1 MGRNL
6 LSAGIVAGVVAM
18 ASVSHGAVLAQYNM
32 GTEGN
37 ASATPPVAT
46 TFTLAPTT
54 LATNVTGTS
63 LTKGASVNAIINTD
77 DFYASKPLISLS
89 RSNDTSAQVY
99 FQVTIT
105 AAAGY
110 ELNLDSFTF
119 DGAKGG
125 AASPRTYEVHSSV
138 GGLAISSDPT
148 TPGQVLASG
157 TLDAT
162 RGAAG
167 GTAVL
172 PTITSDLSAAAYDH
186 LSTLT
191 MRVFFY
197 TPTVSQNIDIDN
209 LTFNGSVVAV
219 PEPATC
225 AAGLALAAGAIIR
238 RRR

>member
-1 MGRNL
+1 MTLKL
-6 LSAGIVAGVVAM
+6 LSAGIVASILGA
-18 ASVSHGAVLAQYNM
+18 ASVGHGAVIAQYAM
-32 GTEGN
+32 GTAGN
-37 ASATPPVAT
+37 PSATPAVAT

-54 LATNVTGTS
+54 LAPNVTGTS
-63 LTKGASVNAIINTD
+63 LVKGGSVNAITNTD

-89 RSNDTSAQVY
+89 RSNDTAAQVY
-99 FQVTIT
+99 FQVTIN
-105 AAAGY
+105 AAPGY
-110 ELNLDSFTF
+110 ELDLDSFTF

-125 AASPRTYEVHSSV
+125 AAAPRTYEVHSSV
-138 GGLAISSDPT
+138 GGLAISTDPT
-148 TPGQVLASG
+148 TPGQVLATG
-157 TLDAT
+157 AFAGT

-167 GTAVL
+167 STATL
-172 PTITSDLSAAAYDH
+172 PTINVDLSAPAYDE

-225 AAGLALAAGAIIR
+225 AAGLALAAAAVIR